1 MREAILALTG
11 PRKYG
16 AEAWDRLRDVV
27 LLGLAGEPEQP
38 LYLPE
43 PADPR
48 LRATAELLHADPAS
62 SLTLAALGHAIGA
75 SERTLSRLFH
85 TELGMSF
92 RQWRTQLRIQRS
104 LILLAEGYSVL
115 DTATACGWANPS
127 TFIDAFTAV
136 LGQTPSRYRAAR
148 PAGDPPG
155 AA

>member
-1 MREAILALTG
+1 MILALTG
-11 PRKYG
+11 PREYG
-16 AEAWDRLRDVV
+16 PGDWDRLRDVV
-27 LLGLAGEPEQP
+27 LAELAGEPEQP